1 MLGSAVTGAIIMGSG
16 VTLRAP
22 HGGIFVFF
30 AMGKPLLFFLALAI
44 GTVITALGVV
54 ALKQFTG
61 KSDAEIEAAAT
72 TVAA

>member
-1 MLGSAVTGAIIMGSG
+1 VIPPAMIGSAVTGAIIMGSG

-30 AMGKPLLFFLALAI
+30 AMGKPLLFILALLVGTAI
-44 GTVITALGVV
+44 TGVLVV

-61 KSDAEIEAAAT
+61 KSDAEIAAHA
-72 TVAA
+72 